1 MTSSKKS
8 NICLL
13 KGIFP
18 IADKISISD
27 KGKIEIDNPRTEEEI
42 NAVYE
47 IITQVIAI
55 NDFYPPGFIQGVGYD
70 GHRSGVSI
78 DIDELI
84 TLLEKLAECYKDNPL
99 FDKGFLHALEHI
111 KPIIQSDSEFIKML
125 KLSCDA
131 PRDFERIYDYE
142 YKCKKE
148 GLPVNDEEIKTMK
161 EELFNKY
168 GFHSGSA
175 FNFNFIEKTNS
186 EDFKKSLETRALEGM
201 KFLAKNWL
209 VVRYSDEE
217 SLNVLPVLE
226 ILMPDLLRKI
236 EKMDAYSDLAAPKT
250 MLYEAE
256 EIFSY
261 DLYQDLICAVDSK
274 DHLCQYQT
282 FTFTRTLGEYLPK
295 INEIAIKV
303 NSLSSDQFSKIC
315 FIGELL
321 EHIIRNDFSEKL
333 GLVFLVGII
342 DGLLTHNPDFMR
354 FNVEDSITKQFC
366 LKGAVIIHKSHSKKD
381 LETISKELK
390 DLYIARSSIVH
401 GNLGQLKRIKE
412 PVNILSERALSYVS
426 TIIQFYL
433 DEPQFIESLQKL

>member
-1 MTSSKKS
+1 MTSLKKS

-18 IADKISISD
+18 IADKIAISD

-47 IITQVIAI
+47 IITQVIGI
-55 NDFYPPGFIQGVGYD
+55 NDFYSPGFIQGIGYD
-70 GHRSGVSI
+70 EHGSGVSI

-84 TLLEKLAECYKDNPL
+84 TLLENLGECYKDNPL
-99 FDKGFLHALEHI
+99 FDKGFSIALDHI

-131 PRDFERIYDYE
+131 GRDFEKIYDYE

-148 GLPVNDEEIKTMK
+148 GLPVNDEVIKTIRD
-161 EELFNKY
+161 ELFKKY
-168 GFHSGSA
+168 NFSSYKEFHDI
-175 FNFNFIEKTNS
+175 FFQKINS

-209 VVRYSDEE
+209 IVRYSDEE

-236 EKMDAYSDLAAPKT
+236 EKLGAYSDLSAPKT

-261 DLYQDLICAVDSK
+261 DLYRDLVCVVDPE
-274 DHLCQYQT
+274 DYLCKYPNFS
-282 FTFTRTLGEYLPK
+282 FTKTLADYLPQ
-295 INEIAIKV
+295 INEIAAKI
-303 NSLSSDQFSKIC
+303 NSLSTDQFSKIC

-366 LKGAVIIHKSHSKKD
+366 LKGAIIIHKSHSKKD

-401 GNLGQLKRIKE
+401 GNLGQLKKIKE
-412 PVNILSERALSYVS
+412 PVNILSERALCYVS

-433 DEPQFIESLQKL
+433 DEPQFVESLQKL